1 MHACSPRGA
10 ILAKLRSCIAP
21 ALCPSSCQH
30 YSHTNGDVNA
40 STNGVADMRGS
51 CGLCKGCLHPLAGY
65 ICVQRLWRRSG
76 RDALQSPAWIRR
88 RDTVIAP
95 QGSLD
100 KHATYKGAAIWN
112 CLRHSGAATWTVYV
126 AVAGAGGCCE
136 CDRDSWIWQVQGVC
150 RCVML
155 LGVTPISKVV
165 GQGR

>member
-1 MHACSPRGA
+1 MLAHRGVQYWRSSDRASLRHCAHPPASTTVIRTAMSMPRPMEWRTCVDLVDCAKDVCTRSRATYACSDF
-10 ILAKLRSCIAP
+10 
-21 ALCPSSCQH
+21 
-30 YSHTNGDVNA
+30 GDVV
-40 STNGVADMRGS
+40 G
-51 CGLCKGCLHPLAGY
+51 
-65 ICVQRLWRRSG
+65 
-76 RDALQSPAWIRR
+76 DALQSPAWIRR